1 MRMLSPPSIQTRWPD
16 TPRLIIAT
24 VVSQYE
30 VQLCID
36 PQLCRWLIL
45 RQCHRGKDMSIDGLQ
60 HITFEVHDSVALVT
74 LNRPDQMNTWTPIMS
89 RDLSDAMYECDEND
103 DIRAVVITGA
113 GRAFCA
119 GADLSGGEEGF
130 TDRVEIQRP
139 PMWPY
144 QVRKPVIAAI
154 NGAAVGVGITYPMLA
169 DIRLANATAKIGFA
183 MVRRGIL
190 PELASHVT
198 VNQVAGF
205 SRAADLLMTGRIIS
219 GQEAAD
225 MGLISEAID
234 SDKLLDRAMEIAQD
248 IATNTAPVSVAVT
261 KALMWQNLGANIT
274 KLMETEG
281 KFIDWLGQSTDVKVG
296 VQAFLNKQT
305 PQWQMSP
312 TKDVPED
319 LADLLKRPAG

>member
-1 MRMLSPPSIQTRWPD
+1 MN
-16 TPRLIIAT
+16 
-24 VVSQYE
+24 
-30 VQLCID
+30 
-36 PQLCRWLIL
+36 
-45 RQCHRGKDMSIDGLQ
+45 IDGLQ
-60 HITFEVHDSVALVT
+60 HITFEVHDKVALVT

-103 DIRAVVITGA
+103 DIRAVIITGA

-144 QVRKPVIAAI
+144 QIRKPVIAAI

-169 DIRLANATAKIGFA
+169 DIRIANATAKIGFA

-198 VNQVAGF
+198 VNQVTGF

-225 MGLISEAID
+225 MGLISEAVD

-261 KALMWQNLGANIT
+261 KALMWQNIGANIP

-281 KFIDWLGQSTDVKVG
+281 KFINWLGQSTDVEVG
-296 VQAFLNKQT
+296 VQAFLQKQT

-319 LADLLKRPAG
+319 LADLLTRPAG